1 MSWLDDLRRA
11 AAQSAIRLW
20 LNHRYAPLGS
30 MTQLQID
37 PATRTI
43 RLQLELKGEASP
55 IHIELREYSLSE
67 RDGKTWLRVGRVETS
82 REWLTVLGR
91 EWLIDREH
99 EVPDSVRLVL

>member
-1 MSWLDDLRRA
+1 MSSLDDLKRA
-11 AAQSAIRLW
+11 AAQSALRLW

-55 IHIELREYSLSE
+55 IRIELREYSLSE
-67 RDGKTWLRVGRVETS
+67 RDGKTWVRIGQLETS

-91 EWLIDREH
+91 EWLTGREIA
-99 EVPDSVRLVL
+99 VPDSARVIL